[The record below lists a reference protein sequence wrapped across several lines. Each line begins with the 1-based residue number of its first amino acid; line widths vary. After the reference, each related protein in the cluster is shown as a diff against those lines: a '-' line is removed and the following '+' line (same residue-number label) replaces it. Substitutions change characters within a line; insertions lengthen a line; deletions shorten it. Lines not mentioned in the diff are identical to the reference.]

1 MAYPKRTENEKREF
15 IAKVLN
21 LLDSKGETRK
31 YSFLENT
38 FDLEK
43 QYQLAQRYVR
53 EMGLSFDEVSKA
65 PNSDFEIAAASE
77 DDYIEES
84 EDEGV
89 FTEETEDDENAEE
102 TEDSDFTLNSMTA
115 EEVQEHLQNHASRSP
130 YKRKQ
135 QNTIKQR
142 KSQRRKELL
151 EKHYEILDWLQC
163 IDDRIVKGTATEA
176 RQMVNRL
183 NDYADR
189 LDALIKD
196 RFYDRAVSLLKQFKE
211 ITASMDAYE
220 VAEIKRRVEEL
231 APQYATEEVGE

>member
-31 YSFLENT
+31 YSYLENT
-38 FDLEK
+38 FELEK

-53 EMGLSFDEVSKA
+53 EMGLSFNEVAKA
-65 PNSDFEIAAASE
+65 SNSDFEIAAASE
-77 DDYIEES
+77 
-84 EDEGV
+84 
-89 FTEETEDDENAEE
+89 EDDEDAEE

>member
-1 MAYPKRTENEKREF
+1 MAYPKRTDEEKREF

-31 YSFLENT
+31 YSYLENT
-38 FDLEK
+38 FELEK

-53 EMGLSFDEVSKA
+53 EMGLSFNEVAKA

-84 EDEGV
+84 EDEGG
-89 FTEETEDDENAEE
+89 FTEETEDDEDAEE
-102 TEDSDFTLNSMTA
+102 TEDSNFTLNSMTA

>member
-1 MAYPKRTENEKREF
+1 MAFPKRKENEKREF

-31 YSFLENT
+31 YSYLENT
-38 FDLEK
+38 FELEK

-53 EMGLSFDEVSKA
+53 EMGLSFDEVAKA

-77 DDYIEES
+77 EDYIEES
-84 EDEGV
+84 EEKGDS
-89 FTEETEDDENAEE
+89 TEETERNEDAEE

-151 EKHYEILDWLQC
+151 EKHYEILDWLQF

>member
-1 MAYPKRTENEKREF
+1 MAFPKRKENEKREF
-15 IAKVLN
+15 IAKVFN

>member
-31 YSFLENT
+31 YSHLENI

-43 QYQLAQRYVR
+43 QYQVAQRYVR

-84 EDEGV
+84 EEKGD
-89 FTEETEDDENAEE
+89 FTEETEEDEDAED

-142 KSQRRKELL
+142 KRERKKELFGR
-151 EKHYEILDWLQC
+151 YNEILECLQD
-163 IDDRIVKGTATEA
+163 IDEGVFRGDYAQAKRMIGI
-176 RQMVNRL
+176 L
-183 NDYADR
+183 DDYADR
-189 LDALIKD
+189 LHNLLD
-196 RFYDRAVSLLKQFKE
+196 RVYVERAEKILKQLAELESVLGHEE
-211 ITASMDAYE
+211 IQKIRE
-220 VAEIKRRVEEL
+220 GIV
-231 APQYATEEVGE
+231 YAAAHE

>member
-31 YSFLENT
+31 YSYLENT

-53 EMGLSFDEVSKA
+53 EMGLSFDEVAKA

-77 DDYIEES
+77 EDYIEES
-84 EDEGV
+84 EEKGDS
-89 FTEETEDDENAEE
+89 TEETERNEDAEE

-196 RFYDRAVSLLKQFKE
+196 RFYNRAVSLLKQFKE

>member
-53 EMGLSFDEVSKA
+53 EMGLSFNKVAKT

-77 DDYIEES
+77 EDIIEES
-84 EDEGV
+84 EDEGG
-89 FTEETEDDENAEE
+89 FTEETEDDEDAEE

>member
-31 YSFLENT
+31 YSYLENT

-53 EMGLSFDEVSKA
+53 EMGLSYEEVSKS

-77 DDYIEES
+77 
-84 EDEGV
+84 
-89 FTEETEDDENAEE
+89 EDDEDAEE
-102 TEDSDFTLNSMTA
+102 TEDSDFNLNSMTA

-142 KSQRRKELL
+142 KRERKKELFGR
-151 EKHYEILDWLQC
+151 YNEILECLQD
-163 IDDRIVKGTATEA
+163 IDEGVFRGDYAQAKRMIGI
-176 RQMVNRL
+176 L
-183 NDYADR
+183 DDYADR
-189 LDALIKD
+189 LHNLLD
-196 RFYDRAVSLLKQFKE
+196 RVYVERAEKILKQLAELESVLGHEE
-211 ITASMDAYE
+211 IQKIREGIAYAAAHE
-220 VAEIKRRVEEL
+220 
-231 APQYATEEVGE
+231 

>member
-31 YSFLENT
+31 YSYLENT

-53 EMGLSFDEVSKA
+53 EMGLSYEEVSKS

-77 DDYIEES
+77 E
-84 EDEGV
+84 EDEDA
-89 FTEETEDDENAEE
+89 ED

-142 KSQRRKELL
+142 KRERKKELFGR
-151 EKHYEILDWLQC
+151 YNEILECLQD
-163 IDDRIVKGTATEA
+163 IDEGVFRGDYAQAKRMIGI
-176 RQMVNRL
+176 L
-183 NDYADR
+183 DDYADR
-189 LDALIKD
+189 LHNLLD
-196 RFYDRAVSLLKQFKE
+196 RVYVERAEKILKQLAELESVLGHEE
-211 ITASMDAYE
+211 IQKIRE
-220 VAEIKRRVEEL
+220 GIV
-231 APQYATEEVGE
+231 YAAAHE

>member
-1 MAYPKRTENEKREF
+1 MAYPKRTDEEKREF

-31 YSFLENT
+31 YSYLENT
-38 FDLEK
+38 FELEK

-53 EMGLSFDEVSKA
+53 EMGLSFNEVAKA

-84 EDEGV
+84 EDEGG
-89 FTEETEDDENAEE
+89 FTEETEDDEDAEE
-102 TEDSDFTLNSMTA
+102 TEDSNFTLNSMTA

-196 RFYDRAVSLLKQFKE
+196 RFYNRAVSLLKQFKE